1 MFVDELSGFIGLF
14 GKERKNETAINSTV
28 FGRLPVNNAE
38 KLPDFASFEFLT
50 EEYFLGKATLLH
62 TYNATKFKLIIGC
75 SAYFR
80 FKAKMKRI
88 FNRFEAKEMVRLN
101 FLNS

>member
-1 MFVDELSGFIGLF
+1 MGLLDYL
-14 GKERKNETAINSTV
+14 GKKEKTRPIYSTYL

-50 EEYFLGKATLLH
+50 EEYFLRIATLLH

-88 FNRFEAKEMVRLN
+88 FIRFEAKEMVRLN
-101 FLNS
+101 FFNS